1 MDLNF
6 NKRDITYLIIMLVV
20 LVGSFAIMLTGE
32 VLPNWLV
39 GTISSLITGVLGIQV
54 GSTNE

>member
-1 MDLNF
+1 
-6 NKRDITYLIIMLVV
+6 MLVV

>member
-1 MDLNF
+1 MDVDF

-54 GSTNE
+54 GNTNE